1 VFSRFSAASRR
12 VLRAAEQEC
21 RNHSHYYV
29 GAEHLLA
36 ALLEERD
43 PSIVQVLARDGIDAR
58 EVHAEVRRALGTGE
72 ERLWEGIL
80 ITPRV
85 RNIVRLAEERAGEA
99 RDVEPADLLAALREE
114 GGSLAAEILRRASGA
129 VNVPSAGD

>member
-1 VFSRFSAASRR
+1 MFSRFSAASRR

-43 PSIVQVLARDGIDAR
+43 SAIVQALGRDGIDAR

-80 ITPRV
+80 VTPRV
-85 RNIVRLAEERAGEA
+85 RNIVRLADERAGEA
-99 RDVEPADLLAALREE
+99 REVEPADLLAALREE
-114 GGSLAAEILRRASGA
+114 GGSVAAEILRHASGI
-129 VNVPSAGD
+129 VNS

>member
-1 VFSRFSAASRR
+1 MFSRFSAASRR

-36 ALLEERD
+36 ALLEEGD
-43 PSIVQVLARDGIDAR
+43 PAIVQVLARDGIDAR

-72 ERLWEGIL
+72 ERVWEGIL

-85 RNIVRLAEERAGEA
+85 RNVVRLAEERAGEA

-114 GGSLAAEILRRASGA
+114 GGSHAAEILRHASGA